1 MPVRVLEGPPW
12 SSSMTDKVKQCIANL
27 KHLPGVYLMHD
38 KEDRI
43 IYVGKAKDLFKRV
56 SQYFLRPQS
65 GKVFKMVTEVDYFET
80 IITANEKE
88 ALVLEMNLIQQ
99 HYPKF
104 NILLKDGSHYPYI
117 ALKKKGDPY
126 LTIKRNNKDK
136 SFDYFG
142 PYPNSG
148 AAYHMIDLLNK
159 IFPLRKC
166 QTLPKETCLYYHMGQ
181 CLAPCINKIEEQVF
195 DDLREEIK
203 SFMRGNNDK
212 QRIEIKNK
220 MLAASENLDFETANE
235 YKKILD
241 AIEHINIQQNVEF
254 KDRKDRDIFAFSV
267 RQGYLSLSS
276 LNFRRGLLLGHQVF
290 VVEEFDDNEEQ
301 VADLILQFYEKYP
314 TPDEVVVNNENVASF
329 LEDLVDA
336 EIVTA
341 SKGRLQEL
349 VINAKEN
356 ADNALDQYFLSARL
370 DDNKLEM
377 LEEIGRTLNIPTP
390 LHIELFDNSH
400 IQGSSPVG
408 AMVAFINGEPAKKL
422 YRKFLIEHEE
432 ARDDIMSMKEVMYRH
447 YSRLVNE
454 DKKLPDLILVDGGL
468 NQVKA
473 AVLAC
478 MEAGAASIPIFGLFK
493 NDKHQTA
500 GVIGPDERTYTFE
513 NKAIFFMLTRMQDEV
528 HRFAITFHKD
538 KRSKAMKASILDG
551 VPGLGEKRKEII
563 YRSYPDIALLKSA
576 SLEELEQLLPKDIAL
591 ALYNRI
597 KENQ

>member
-1 MPVRVLEGPPW
+1 MREGPLW
-12 SSSMTDKVKQCIANL
+12 SSSMTDKIKQCIANL

-38 KEDRI
+38 KDDRI
-43 IYVGKAKDLFKRV
+43 IYVGKAKDLYKRV

-88 ALVLEMNLIQQ
+88 AFVLEMNLIQT

-117 ALKKKGDPY
+117 ALKKKGDPV
-126 LTIKRNNKDK
+126 LTIKRNSKDK
-136 SFDYFG
+136 NYVYFG

-159 IFPLRKC
+159 IFPIRKC

-181 CLAPCINKIEEQVF
+181 CLAPCINKIEESIFEQ
-195 DDLREEIK
+195 LREEIK

-212 QRIEIKNK
+212 QKAQIRNK
-220 MLAASENLDFETANE
+220 MLEASDNLDFEMAAE
-235 YKKILD
+235 YKKLLD
-241 AIEHINIQQNVEF
+241 AIEHINTQQNVEF

-267 RQGYLSLSS
+267 RQGYLSLAS
-276 LNFRRGLLLGHQVF
+276 LNFRKGLLLGRQVF
-290 VVEEFDDNEEQ
+290 TVEEFDNNQEQ

-314 TPDEVVVNNENVASF
+314 TPDEVVVNNKEIAEF
-329 LEDLVDA
+329 LEGLIDA
-336 EIVTA
+336 EIITA

-349 VINAKEN
+349 VVNAKEN

-377 LEEIGRTLNIPTP
+377 LEEIGKTLNIPTP

-432 ARDDIMSMKEVMYRH
+432 ARDDILSMKEVMYRH

-454 DKKLPDLILVDGGL
+454 EKKLPDLILVDGGL

-478 MEAGAASIPIFGLFK
+478 MEAGASSIPIFGLYK

-500 GVIGPDERTYTFE
+500 GVIGPDERTYEFD

-528 HRFAITFHKD
+528 HRFAITFHQD
-538 KRSKAMKASILDG
+538 KRSKAMKASLLDG
-551 VPGLGEKRKEII
+551 VPGLGEKRKETI
-563 YRSYPDIALLKSA
+563 YRSYPDIALLKKA
-576 SLEELEQLLPKDIAL
+576 SLEELQQLLPEEVAV
-591 ALYNRI
+591 ALYHKI

>member
-1 MPVRVLEGPPW
+1 
-12 SSSMTDKVKQCIANL
+12 MTEKVKQCIANL

-38 KEDRI
+38 KNDTI

-65 GKVFKMVTEVDYFET
+65 GKVFRMVQEVDYFET

-88 ALVLEMNLIQQ
+88 ALVLEMNLIQT

-117 ALKKKGDPY
+117 ALKKKGDP
-126 LTIKRNNKDK
+126 LLLIKRNNKEK
-136 SFDYFG
+136 NYDYFG
-142 PYPNSG
+142 PYPNSS
-148 AAYHMIDLLNK
+148 AAYNMIDLLNK
-159 IFPLRKC
+159 IFPIRKC
-166 QTLPKETCLYYHMGQ
+166 KTLPKETCLYYHLGQ
-181 CLAPCINKIEEQVF
+181 CLAPCINKIDEKVF

-203 SFMRGNNDK
+203 SFMRGNNEK
-212 QRIEIKNK
+212 QRAEIKNK
-220 MLAASENLDFETANE
+220 MLIASENMEYETAGE
-235 YKKILD
+235 YKKVLD
-241 AIEHINIQQNVEF
+241 AIDHINTQQNVEF
-254 KDRKDRDIFAFSV
+254 KDRLDRDIFAFSV
-267 RQGYLSLSS
+267 RQGYLSLAS
-276 LNFRRGLLLGHQVF
+276 LNFRRGMLLGRKVF
-290 VVEEFDDNEEQ
+290 TVEEFDDNEEQ

-314 TPDEVVVNNENVASF
+314 TPNEIIINNDNIKEM
-329 LEDLVDA
+329 LDGLVDA
-336 EIVTA
+336 NVISVT
-341 SKGRLQEL
+341 KGRLQEL
-349 VINAKEN
+349 VVSAKEN

-377 LEEIGRTLNIPTP
+377 LEEIGKTLDIPTP

-432 ARDDIMSMKEVMYRH
+432 KRDDIASMKEVMYRH

-454 DKKLPDLILVDGGL
+454 NKKLPDLILVDGGL

-478 MEAGAASIPIFGLFK
+478 MQAGASAIPIFGLYK

-500 GVIGPDERTYTFE
+500 GVIGPDERTYTFD

-528 HRFAITFHKD
+528 HRFAITFHKE
-538 KRSKAMKASILDG
+538 KRSKAMKSSFLDD
-551 VPGLGEKRKEII
+551 VKGLGDKRKEVI

-576 SLEELEQLLPKDIAL
+576 SMEELKQILPEEVAL
-591 ALYNRI
+591 NLYNKI
-597 KENQ
+597 HE